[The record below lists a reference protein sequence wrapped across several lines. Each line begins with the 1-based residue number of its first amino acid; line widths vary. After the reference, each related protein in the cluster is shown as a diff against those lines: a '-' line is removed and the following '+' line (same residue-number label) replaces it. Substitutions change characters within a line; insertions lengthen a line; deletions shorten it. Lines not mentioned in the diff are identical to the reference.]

1 MARNEVKAS
10 LRVLEL
16 NETPKDHATLKAAF
30 RKQVRKTHPDVAG
43 TDDGKPVIRVYRAY
57 EVLKEALDEADKPVI
72 RVKFGEGE
80 YQYAK
85 VSKIEEKEVK
95 GCKYVTALKWF
106 MGMTMSVNNGE
117 WQEILEPE
125 SFVAGNTWVYIIK

>member
-16 NETPKDHATLKAAF
+16 NELPKDHATLKAAF
-30 RKQVRKTHPDVAG
+30 RKQVRRTHPDVAG
-43 TDDGKPVIRVYRAY
+43 TDDSKPVMRVYKAY
-57 EVLKEALDEADKPVI
+57 EVLQEAMDEADKPVI

-85 VSKIEEKEVK
+85 VSKIEPEGFK

-106 MGMTMSVNNGE
+106 MGMTISINHSV
-117 WQEILEPE
+117 WIEIPEPE
-125 SFVAGNTWVYIIK
+125 SFVAGNTWVYLIK